1 MTWVNVVVQGLLL
14 GGLYALFATGLS
26 LMFGVMRLVNLA
38 HGDLSIVAAFL
49 ALAIVDGTGVNPLWT
64 LLVVVPLMLG
74 AGYLLQRGLLNF
86 TLRGADPLP
95 PVLVTFGL
103 SVILQNLLLELFSAD
118 AQGLDAGRVEN
129 VSIRVSDR
137 LAVGWFPLLTLVT
150 AVAVLVGLQLL
161 LSRTQLG
168 RAFRATADDPEAAT
182 LVGLDPR
189 HVFAMATAIAL
200 ATVAVA
206 GLFLGVRTTFTP
218 SIGPTRL
225 IFAFEA
231 VIIGGLGS
239 IWGTLAGGLV
249 LGVAQALGSQ
259 LSPGWGVLAGH
270 LVFLAVLAFR
280 PTGLLGRAV
289 PA

>member
-38 HGDLSIVAAFL
+38 HGDLSILAAFA
-49 ALAIVDGTGVNPLWT
+49 ALVIVEAVGVNPLWT
-64 LLVVVPLMLG
+64 LAVVVPLMFG
-74 AGYLLQRGLLNF
+74 VGYLLQRGLLNF
-86 TLRGADPLP
+86 SLRGADPLP

-103 SVILQNLLLELFSAD
+103 SIILQNLLLELFSAD

-129 VSIRVSDR
+129 ASIRLSDG
-137 LAVGWFPLLTLVT
+137 LAIGWLPLLTLAT

-161 LSRTQLG
+161 LARTGLG
-168 RAFRATADDPEAAT
+168 RAFRATADDQETAR
-182 LVGLDPR
+182 LMGIDNR
-189 HVFAMATAIAL
+189 HVYAMATAIAL

-206 GLFLGVRTTFTP
+206 GIFLGVRTTFAP
-218 SIGPTRL
+218 SVGPTRL

-249 LGVAQALGSQ
+249 LGVAQTLGAQ

-280 PTGLLGRAV
+280 PTGLLGRTV